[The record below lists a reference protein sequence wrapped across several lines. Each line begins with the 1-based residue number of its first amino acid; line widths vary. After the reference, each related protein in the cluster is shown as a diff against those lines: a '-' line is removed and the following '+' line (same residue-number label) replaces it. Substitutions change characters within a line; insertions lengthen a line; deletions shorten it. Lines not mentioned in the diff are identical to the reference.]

1 MGPSGCGKSTLG
13 RALADALGWRYVEGD
28 TLHPPANI
36 DKMSAGIALN
46 DADRGP
52 FLAAVADAL
61 VAGRAEGVVVAC
73 SALKRRYRDQLRD
86 RAGALTFV
94 LPLLDHAQ
102 LVERLLRRADH
113 FMPLSLLESQ
123 LADFEMPAPGEGVLI
138 VDGAATPAAQRAAAL
153 KGIASGSA

>member
-1 MGPSGCGKSTLG
+1 VTGAIVVMGPSGCGKSTLG

-102 LVERLLRRADH
+102 LVERLL
-113 FMPLSLLESQ
+113 ESQ